1 MSGARRV
8 IGQADPPSRKRAAR
22 LDILPAH
29 ILRGTTST
37 MHHTRLTTLLAALA
51 VVVAGCQ
58 GYSYTVN
65 NREVF
70 APPRL
75 FSDFQLA
82 DRALQDCVQQAIED
96 QTITEPSQLKD
107 LNCSK
112 AGIGNLAGIGI
123 FPALVR
129 LGLDGNALTSVAP
142 LAALRQ
148 LDLLQLRDNRL
159 SGFEPALCGKPGRKL
174 ALAGNTAFP
183 CEDLERL
190 RSCGVELLDMPAHCA
205 G

>member
-1 MSGARRV
+1 MSVARRV
-8 IGQADPPSRKRAAR
+8 IGQPDPRPRKQAAA

-29 ILRGTTST
+29 TNRSTAAT
-37 MHHTRLTTLLAALA
+37 MHHTRLIFLLAGLA
-51 VVVAGCQ
+51 VVVTGCH
-58 GYSYTVN
+58 GYSYTLN

-70 APPRL
+70 SPPRL
-75 FSDFQLA
+75 FSDYQLA

-96 QTITEPSQLKD
+96 QSITEPGQLKD

-112 AGIGNLAGIGI
+112 AGISNLAGIGV

-142 LAALRQ
+142 LAALKQ
-148 LDLLQLRDNRL
+148 LELLQLRDNLL

-174 ALAGNTAFP
+174 ALAGNTAFR
-183 CEDLERL
+183 CEDMDRL
-190 RSCGVELLDMPAHCA
+190 RACGVELVDAPAHCPQ
-205 G
+205 